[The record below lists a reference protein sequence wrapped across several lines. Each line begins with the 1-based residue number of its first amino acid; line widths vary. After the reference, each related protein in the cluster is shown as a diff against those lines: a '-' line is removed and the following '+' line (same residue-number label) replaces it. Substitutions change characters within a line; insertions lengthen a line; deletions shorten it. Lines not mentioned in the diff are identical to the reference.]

1 MKNALSGI
9 RVLDISVNA
18 PGPFASMMLADLG
31 AEVTSITNPIHGA
44 PAYAGAE
51 DDPMLAGRGGKH
63 DALGRG
69 KQYRGIDLKSREGK
83 DELLHLI
90 AQSDV
95 LISEMR
101 PGKLDALGLGWRE
114 LYPLNPMLILCE
126 ITGYGRNAPHSS
138 LAGHDINYLAL
149 CGALSLIRDTTG
161 KPVVPQNLIGD
172 YCAGGT
178 MAVSAILAALFERV
192 RTGEGQHINLS
203 MTDGIRYLMS
213 DIAAAT
219 LLAGYPE
226 SSWRATLGGGMPT
239 YDTYETSDGG
249 WIAVGALEP
258 KFIAVLADK
267 LGWLQLNELMS
278 RKEGW
283 EKARRGLREKFIS
296 KSRTEWTRIFKQSD
310 ACVTPVLMLDE
321 MQPDGLPSFSEVTG
335 SPI

>member
-9 RVLDISVNA
+9 RVLDLSVNA

-31 AEVTSITNPIHGA
+31 AEVTSITNPVHGA
-44 PAYAGAE
+44 PTYAGAE

-63 DALGRG
+63 DALARG
-69 KQYRGIDLKSREGK
+69 KQYRGINLKSQEGK
-83 DELLHLI
+83 DEILHLI

-101 PGKLDALGLGWRE
+101 PGKLDALGLGWSE
-114 LYPLNPMLILCE
+114 LHPLNPMLVLCE
-126 ITGYGRNAPHSS
+126 ITGYGRTALHST

-149 CGALSLIRDTTG
+149 SGVLSLIRDTTG

-172 YCAGGT
+172 YSAGGA

-239 YDTYETSDGG
+239 YDTYKTSSGG
-249 WIAVGALEP
+249 WVAVGALEP
-258 KFIAVLADK
+258 KFIAILADK
-267 LGWLQLNELMS
+267 LGWQKLNELMS

-283 EKARRGLREKFIS
+283 EEARQGLREKFIT
-296 KSRTEWTRIFKQSD
+296 KSRDDWTRIFEHSD

-321 MQPDGLPSFSEVTG
+321 MQSVGLPAFSEVTG
-335 SPI
+335 